1 MSQRVALRRS
11 HHCSA
16 IHHADGSPQYKQD
29 LVAGALTANAPP
41 PQGRTRPD
49 ALVTLAGYARRRREI
64 WRNPSSLGEGVA
76 LQMVRN
82 EAQQKCGSSA
92 LREASTS
99 KKDTSVSRS
108 VRFWE

>member
-1 MSQRVALRRS
+1 MSQREDLTEQSPLFRNTPRARLSAGQTRLGGRGA
-11 HHCSA
+11 HCKRA
-16 IHHADGSPQYKQD
+16 
-29 LVAGALTANAPP
+29 TA
-41 PQGRTRPD
+41 QGRTRLD
-49 ALVTLAGYARRRREI
+49 ALVTLAGFARRRREI

-108 VRFWE
+108 VR